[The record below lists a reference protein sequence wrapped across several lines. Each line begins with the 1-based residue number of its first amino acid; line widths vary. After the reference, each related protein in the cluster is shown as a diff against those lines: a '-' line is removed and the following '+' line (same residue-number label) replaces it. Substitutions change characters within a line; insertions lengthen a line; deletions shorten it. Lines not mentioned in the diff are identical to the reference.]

1 MVQSYPSYPLKW
13 EQCLA
18 SNSKAQ
24 GGAIWGQAWIQWSL
38 GHVVEVIMVS
48 EGSVRHPWLLWL
60 DGLLPQCWPACCPRH
75 GWDGAEKMLSLLKK
89 RKISKVSHTLHLFP
103 LKIRPLA
110 KSYMPQ
116 NFIFLSTFSC
126 LEVSHTG
133 PWTHSCART
142 RAHTHTIHPSKCQLY
157 KDVFP
162 NSSGTYLLLP
172 CPIPPSSLLTTQ
184 WAWLPNIS
192 SSQGQKY
199 KVINVRNFWG
209 LNQLLLTGDFYANP
223 LSSDSCMVGLRHT
236 GTYT

>member
-89 RKISKVSHTLHLFP
+89 RKISKVGHTLHLFP

-116 NFIFLSTFSC
+116 NFIFLSTCSC

-133 PWTHSCART
+133 PWTHSCVCT
-142 RAHTHTIHPSKCQLY
+142 HTHTPSILQ
-157 KDVFP
+157 
-162 NSSGTYLLLP
+162 NASSTKM
-172 CPIPPSSLLTTQ
+172 
-184 WAWLPNIS
+184 
-192 SSQGQKY
+192 SSQIPQARICCFPALFLQVPCWQPSGPGFLIFLPPKD
-199 KVINVRNFWG
+199 KN
-209 LNQLLLTGDFYANP
+209 TK
-223 LSSDSCMVGLRHT
+223 S
-236 GTYT
+236 

>member
-89 RKISKVSHTLHLFP
+89 RKISKVGHTLHLFP

-116 NFIFLSTFSC
+116 NFIFLSTCSC

-133 PWTHSCART
+133 PWTHSCVCT
-142 RAHTHTIHPSKCQLY
+142 HTHTHHPSFKMPALQRCLPKFLRHVSAASLPY
-157 KDVFP
+157 SSKFP
-162 NSSGTYLLLP
+162 
-172 CPIPPSSLLTTQ
+172 
-184 WAWLPNIS
+184 
-192 SSQGQKY
+192 
-199 KVINVRNFWG
+199 V
-209 LNQLLLTGDFYANP
+209 DNP
-223 LSSDSCMVGLRHT
+223 VGLAS
-236 GTYT
+236 